1 MEKQHVYKAAVV
13 GIGRRTFL
21 IMLLERLVMLSP
33 YLRPAREVVLGADGG
48 HVALEADHL
57 AAQAGLGLEVLRGA
71 EREASVEL
79 P

>member
-1 MEKQHVYKAAVV
+1 MCRAEV
-13 GIGRRTFL
+13 IGPRTL
-21 IMLLERLVMLSP
+21 LVMLLERLVMLSP

-57 AAQAGLGLEVLRGA
+57 AAQAGLGLEVLGRA
-71 EREASVEL
+71 QREAGVNL